1 MKLHQKPFFVA
12 LYCFSQHC
20 GIRRNYCG
28 TIHIYSNMNMSVN
41 KKNKL
46 IVFAAVLFSVTMV
59 CFPQVTETGSKSA
72 IIIWAN
78 SIVPVLLPF
87 FIFSDFIKRT
97 GNLEKLPPRVYPFL
111 VAFLSGYPMGAKVTA
126 DLAAERN
133 LSAETG
139 RHILSYSLV
148 TGPAFIMGTV
158 GGFLGNAEA
167 AVVVAF
173 AHYVGALLNGMLWKQ
188 GDCRINELSKHA
200 VYKESMLDGFTGSIM
215 AGFKA
220 MAIILAYL
228 MFFMIGMNLL
238 DEAGLF
244 ILIGNETVIS
254 MMKGMLEM
262 TAGSSMVG
270 ACNISLSLKTVL
282 ISFLVSFGGL
292 SVIGQSVSMAGGS
305 GIGIADII
313 KIKITHGLLAGIL
326 AVIFSLCML

>member
-12 LYCFSQHC
+12 LYCFIQHC
-20 GIRRNYCG
+20 GISRNYCCP
-28 TIHIYSNMNMSVN
+28 IHIYSNMNMNVN

-46 IVFAAVLFSVTMV
+46 IVFAAVLFEITMV
-59 CFPQVTETGSKSA
+59 CFPRVTEVGSKSA

-111 VAFLSGYPMGAKVTA
+111 VAFLSGYPMGAKVTS
-126 DLAAERN
+126 DLVTERS

-158 GGFLGNAEA
+158 GGFLGNTEA
-167 AVVVAF
+167 AAVAAF
-173 AHYVGALLNGMLWKQ
+173 AHYGGALMNGMLWKQ
-188 GDCRINELSKHA
+188 GDDRINGISKHA
-200 VYKESMLDGFTGSIM
+200 AHKGSLLDGFSGSIL

-228 MFFMIGMNLL
+228 MFFMIGINLME
-238 DEAGLF
+238 EAGLF
-244 ILIGNETVIS
+244 LLIGNETAIS
-254 MMKGMLEM
+254 VLKGMLEM

-270 ACNISLSLKTVL
+270 ACNISLPLKTVL

-292 SVIGQSVSMAGGS
+292 SVIGQSASMAGGS
-305 GIGIADII
+305 GIGIADIF
-313 KIKITHGLLAGIL
+313 KIKVTHGLLAGIL
-326 AVIFSLCML
+326 AVILSWFML

>member
-1 MKLHQKPFFVA
+1 
-12 LYCFSQHC
+12 
-20 GIRRNYCG
+20 
-28 TIHIYSNMNMSVN
+28 MNISVN

-46 IVFAAVLFSVTMV
+46 IVFAAVLFSATMV
-59 CFPQVTETGSKSA
+59 CFPQVTEAGSKSA

-126 DLAAERN
+126 DLVAERN

-158 GGFLGNAEA
+158 GGFLGSTDA
-167 AVVVAF
+167 AAAAAF
-173 AHYVGALLNGMLWKQ
+173 AHYGGALLNSMLWRQ
-188 GDCRINELSKHA
+188 GDDRIHGISKHT
-200 VYKESMLDGFTGSIM
+200 VHKGSLLDCFSGSIM

-228 MFFMIGMNLL
+228 MFFMIGINLL
-238 DEAGLF
+238 EKSGLF
-244 ILIGNETVIS
+244 LQIGNETAVS
-254 MMKGMLEM
+254 VLKGMLEM

-270 ACNISLSLKTVL
+270 ACNISLPMKTVL

-292 SVIGQSVSMAGGS
+292 SVIGQSASMAGGS

-313 KIKITHGLLAGIL
+313 KIKISHGLLAGIL
-326 AVIFSLCML
+326 AVILTRFML